1 MSKLKL
7 YLDGAELNQM
17 IDASKDNNIAG
28 FTTNPT
34 LMKKSGIT
42 DYETFAKEVIEK
54 IPDKPVSFEVF
65 SDELS
70 EMEREARIINSWG
83 GNTYIKIPV
92 MNTKGEST
100 CSLIN
105 KLSSEGLSLN
115 VTAVFT
121 LSQVQEIFDNITSA
135 SKTIISIF
143 AGRIADTGIDPIPL
157 MKSAKKMISSNKNCE
172 LLWASPREAL
182 NIIQAEECGCDII
195 TATNDLIKKR
205 SLFGKD
211 LNEFS
216 KETVLMFYND
226 AKSAGYKI
234 T

>member
-17 IDASKDNNIAG
+17 IEASKDKNIAG

-121 LSQVQEIFDNITSA
+121 LSQVQEIFDNVSST

-143 AGRIADTGIDPIPL
+143 AGRVADTGIDPIPL
-157 MKSAKKMISSNKNCE
+157 MKSAKEMISLNENCE

-195 TATNDLIKKR
+195 TATNDLIKKS

>member
-1 MSKLKL
+1 MSKLKI

-17 IDASKDNNIAG
+17 IEASKDSKIAG

-34 LMKKSGIT
+34 LMKKSGIS
-42 DYETFAKEVIEK
+42 DYEAFAREVIEK

-65 SDELS
+65 SDELN
-70 EMEREARIINSWG
+70 EMEKEARIINSWG
-83 GNTYIKIPV
+83 GNTYIKIPI

-105 KLSSEGLSLN
+105 KLSNEGFSLN

-121 LSQVQEIFDNITSA
+121 IKQVKEIFENISND

-143 AGRIADTGIDPIPL
+143 AGRIADTGIDPIPI
-157 MKSAKKMISSNKNCE
+157 MKNAKKIISSKENCE

-182 NIIQAEECGCDII
+182 NIIQAEECGCEII
-195 TATNDLIKKR
+195 TATKDLIKKS
-205 SLFGKD
+205 SLFGKNLD
-211 LNEFS
+211 EFS

-226 AKSAGYKI
+226 AESAGYKI